1 MPKSPL
7 RFKDL
12 LKALKPYG
20 VKVKQGGKGSET
32 ILVRPLSE
40 DSMKGPQYTIKK
52 HGTNPEISW
61 RVIEALLQSLGIPR
75 KTLFGVTD
83 HLRPIVP
90 ERDVNSV
97 FVHKVAKTKCKQ
109 PTHGYTMG
117 GSV

>member
-61 RVIEALLQSLGIPR
+61 RVIEALLGSLGIP
-75 KTLFGVTD
+75 KDAVW
-83 HLRPIVP
+83 
-90 ERDVNSV
+90 RD
-97 FVHKVAKTKCKQ
+97 
-109 PTHGYTMG
+109 
-117 GSV
+117 